1 MSGQFNA
8 LDQSEILQA
17 IGDSE
22 QINNEQG
29 PIILVYNKP
38 EDPAG
43 ETVIHVYRLQPQFSH
58 LAANNGGQPII
69 LDGNNLQLFGD
80 DEPNCP
86 SGATMKD
93 ADLPNLSSVS
103 ELPAQ
108 FLLSDSDQVM
118 DISEQEQNEQN
129 ESSEPQVFIP
139 QNVMTLAQSS
149 SSQVTLQ
156 TQQIPLSEL
165 RPTAVDCGSES
176 LSMKGELQ
184 SKDTTSAPELKNIDF
199 NAVKFVIPENMNF
212 QPISETETME
222 TVEWVTEGS
231 NSTEQRV
238 CVEQVSTIIDV
249 NIVKDDM

>member
-1 MSGQFNA
+1 MSGQFSA

-22 QINNEQG
+22 NVNNGQG

-80 DEPNCP
+80 DGQNSP
-86 SGATMKD
+86 SGVTMKD
-93 ADLPNLSSVS
+93 ADLSNINGVS
-103 ELPAQ
+103 GLPAQ
-108 FLLSDSDQVM
+108 FLVSDSDQIL
-118 DISEQEQNEQN
+118 DISEHH

-139 QNVMTLAQSS
+139 QNVMTLAQGSS
-149 SSQVTLQ
+149 HQVTLQ
-156 TQQIPLSEL
+156 SQQFPMSEP
-165 RPTAVDCGSES
+165 RSSVVNCVSES
-176 LSMKGELQ
+176 LSTQVEAELRNM
-184 SKDTTSAPELKNIDF
+184 DTTPVTELKNMDF
-199 NAVKFVIPENMNF
+199 NSVNLVFQENVNY
-212 QPISETETME
+212 QPASETTE
-222 TVEWVTEGS
+222 TVEWGTKVE

-249 NIVKDDM
+249 NIVKDDT